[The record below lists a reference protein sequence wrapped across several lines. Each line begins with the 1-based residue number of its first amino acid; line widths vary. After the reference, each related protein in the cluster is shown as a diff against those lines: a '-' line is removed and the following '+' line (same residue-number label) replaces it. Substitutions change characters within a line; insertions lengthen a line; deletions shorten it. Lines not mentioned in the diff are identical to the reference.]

1 MLKIK
6 IQVKAK
12 EDIRLTIEGSPIRE
26 TLELDSFV
34 ALIGA
39 TMKLF
44 YEFAGSER
52 KAACALLMLTL
63 NEVINDHFAEM
74 NGGV

>member
-6 IQVKAK
+6 IQVKTK
-12 EDIRLTIEGSPIRE
+12 EDIELTIEGSPI
-26 TLELDSFV
+26 
-34 ALIGA
+34 
-39 TMKLF
+39 
-44 YEFAGSER
+44 
-52 KAACALLMLTL
+52 

>member
-39 TMKLF
+39 TMKL
-44 YEFAGSER
+44 YSEFAGVDR
-52 KAACALLMLTL
+52 KMARAVLMLAL
-63 NEVINDHFAEM
+63 NDAINDHFAGM
-74 NGGV
+74 NGGM

>member
-34 ALIGA
+34 AFIGA

-44 YEFAGSER
+44 YKFAGSDR
-52 KAACALLMLTL
+52 KAARTVLMLAL
-63 NEVINDHFAEM
+63 NEAINEHFAEM
-74 NGGV
+74 NGGM

>member
-26 TLELDSFV
+26 TLELDPFV

-39 TMKLF
+39 AMKLF
-44 YEFAGSER
+44 YEFVGSDR
-52 KAACALLMLTL
+52 KAARAVLMIAL
-63 NEVINDHFAEM
+63 NEAINEHFAEM
-74 NGGV
+74 NGGM

>member
-39 TMKLF
+39 TMKL
-44 YEFAGSER
+44 YSEFAGVDR
-52 KAACALLMLTL
+52 KVACGVLMLEL
-63 NEVINDHFAEM
+63 NDAINDHFAEM

>member
-6 IQVKAK
+6 IQVKTK
-12 EDIRLTIEGSPIRE
+12 EDIELTIEGSPINE
-26 TLELDSFV
+26 TLEFDSFV

-44 YEFAGSER
+44 YEFAGSDR
-52 KAACALLMLTL
+52 KAARTVLMLAL
-63 NEVINDHFAEM
+63 NEAINEHFAEM

>member
-44 YEFAGSER
+44 YEFAGSDR
-52 KAACALLMLTL
+52 KVAQAVLMLAI
-63 NEVINDHFAEM
+63 NEHFVEM
-74 NGGV
+74 NGGM

>member
-6 IQVKAK
+6 IQVKTK
-12 EDIRLTIEGSPIRE
+12 EDIELTIEGSPINE

-34 ALIGA
+34 ALIGS
-39 TMKLF
+39 TIKL
-44 YEFAGSER
+44 YNELTGSER
-52 KAACALLMLTL
+52 KAARALLMLTL

-74 NGGV
+74 NGGM

>member
-26 TLELDSFV
+26 TLEIDSFV

-44 YEFAGSER
+44 YEFAGSDR
-52 KAACALLMLTL
+52 KVARSVLMLAL
-63 NEVINDHFAEM
+63 NDAINDHSAEM
-74 NGGV
+74 NGGM

>member
-26 TLELDSFV
+26 TLELDSFE

-44 YEFAGSER
+44 YEFAGSDR
-52 KAACALLMLTL
+52 KAARAVLMLAL
-63 NEVINDHFAEM
+63 NEAINEHFAEM
-74 NGGV
+74 NGGM

>member
-44 YEFAGSER
+44 YEFAGTDR
-52 KAACALLMLTL
+52 KVARSVLMLAL
-63 NEVINDHFAEM
+63 NDAINDHFAEM
-74 NGGV
+74 NGGM

>member
-6 IQVKAK
+6 IQVKTK
-12 EDIRLTIEGSPIRE
+12 EDIELTIDGSPINE
-26 TLELDSFV
+26 TLEFDSFV

-39 TMKLF
+39 TIKL
-44 YEFAGSER
+44 YNEFTGSER

>member
-6 IQVKAK
+6 IRVKEK
-12 EDIRLTIEGSPIRE
+12 EDIRLTIEGSPIHE

-39 TMKLF
+39 AMTLL
-44 YEFAGSER
+44 YEFEGLDR
-52 KAACALLMLTL
+52 KAARAVLMLAL
-63 NEVINDHFAEM
+63 NEAVNDHFAEM
-74 NGGV
+74 NGGM

>member
-6 IQVKAK
+6 IRVKAK
-12 EDIRLTIEGSPIRE
+12 EDIRLTIEGSPIHE

-39 TMKLF
+39 AMKLF
-44 YEFAGSER
+44 YEFEGLDR
-52 KAACALLMLTL
+52 KAARALLMLAL
-63 NEVINDHFAEM
+63 NEAINDHFAEM
-74 NGGV
+74 NGGM

>member
-12 EDIRLTIEGSPIRE
+12 EDIRLTDRGTLDRE

-44 YEFAGSER
+44 YEFAGTDR
-52 KAACALLMLTL
+52 KVARAMLMLAL
-63 NEVINDHFAEM
+63 NDAINDHFAEM
-74 NGGV
+74 NGGM

>member
-6 IQVKAK
+6 IRVKAK

-39 TMKLF
+39 TMKL
-44 YEFAGSER
+44 YSEFAGVDR
-52 KAACALLMLTL
+52 KVARAVLMLAL
-63 NEVINDHFAEM
+63 NEAVNDHFAEM
-74 NGGV
+74 NGWM

>member
-44 YEFAGSER
+44 YEFTGTDR
-52 KAACALLMLTL
+52 KVARAMLMLAL
-63 NEVINDHFAEM
+63 NDAINDHFAEM
-74 NGGV
+74 NGGM

>member
-44 YEFAGSER
+44 YEFAGSDR
-52 KAACALLMLTL
+52 KAARTVLMLAL
-63 NEVINDHFAEM
+63 NEAINGNFAEM

>member
-39 TMKLF
+39 TMKL
-44 YEFAGSER
+44 YAEFAGVDR
-52 KAACALLMLTL
+52 KVARAVLMLAL
-63 NEVINDHFAEM
+63 NEAINDHFAEM
-74 NGGV
+74 NGGM

>member
-12 EDIRLTIEGSPIRE
+12 EDIRLTVEGSPIRE

-44 YEFAGSER
+44 YEFVGSDR
-52 KAACALLMLTL
+52 KAACAVLMLAL
-63 NEVINDHFAEM
+63 NEAIIEHFAEM
-74 NGGV
+74 NGGM

>member
-6 IQVKAK
+6 IRVKEK

-34 ALIGA
+34 ALNDA
-39 TMKLF
+39 
-44 YEFAGSER
+44 
-52 KAACALLMLTL
+52 
-63 NEVINDHFAEM
+63 INDHFAEM
-74 NGGV
+74 NGGM

>member
-6 IQVKAK
+6 VQVKAK

-39 TMKLF
+39 TMKL
-44 YEFAGSER
+44 YSEFAGVDR
-52 KAACALLMLTL
+52 KVARAVLMLAL
-63 NEVINDHFAEM
+63 NDAINDHFAEM
-74 NGGV
+74 NGGM

>member
-6 IQVKAK
+6 IRVKAK
-12 EDIRLTIEGSPIRE
+12 EDIRLTIEGSPIHK

-44 YEFAGSER
+44 YEFEGLDR
-52 KAACALLMLTL
+52 KAARAVLMLAL
-63 NEVINDHFAEM
+63 NEAVNDHFAEM
-74 NGGV
+74 NGGM

>member
-6 IQVKAK
+6 IQVKEK
-12 EDIRLTIEGSPIRE
+12 EDIRLTIEGSPFHE

-44 YEFAGSER
+44 YEFAGSDR
-52 KAACALLMLTL
+52 KAARAVLMLAL
-63 NEVINDHFAEM
+63 NEAINEHSAEM
-74 NGGV
+74 NGGM

>member
-1 MLKIK
+1 MRLIFKYT
-6 IQVKAK
+6 
-12 EDIRLTIEGSPIRE
+12 IRIYGYVGGIEGSPIRE

-44 YEFAGSER
+44 YEFAGTDR
-52 KAACALLMLTL
+52 KVARAMLMLAL
-63 NEVINDHFAEM
+63 NDAINDHFAEM
-74 NGGV
+74 NGGM

>member
-26 TLELDSFV
+26 TLELDYFV

-44 YEFAGSER
+44 YEFAGSDR
-52 KAACALLMLTL
+52 KVARSVLMLAL
-63 NEVINDHFAEM
+63 NDAINDHFAEM
-74 NGGV
+74 NGGM

>member
-6 IQVKAK
+6 IRVKEK
-12 EDIRLTIEGSPIRE
+12 EDIRLTIEGSPIHE

-39 TMKLF
+39 AMKLF
-44 YEFAGSER
+44 YEFEGLDR
-52 KAACALLMLTL
+52 KAVRAVLMLAL
-63 NEVINDHFAEM
+63 NEAVNDHFAEM
-74 NGGV
+74 NGGM

>member
-12 EDIRLTIEGSPIRE
+12 KDIRLTIEGSPIRE

-39 TMKLF
+39 TMEL
-44 YEFAGSER
+44 YDELAGSDR
-52 KAACALLMLTL
+52 KVAHAVLMLAL
-63 NEVINDHFAEM
+63 DEAINDHFAEM
-74 NGGV
+74 NGGM

>member
-12 EDIRLTIEGSPIRE
+12 EDIRLTIEGSPICE

-44 YEFAGSER
+44 YEFAGTDR
-52 KAACALLMLTL
+52 KVARAMLMLAL
-63 NEVINDHFAEM
+63 NDAINDHFAEM
-74 NGGV
+74 NGGM

>member
-6 IQVKAK
+6 IRVKEK

-34 ALIGA
+34 ALVGA

-44 YEFAGSER
+44 YEFAGSDR
-52 KAACALLMLTL
+52 KVARSVLMLAL
-63 NEVINDHFAEM
+63 NDAINDHFAEM
-74 NGGV
+74 NGGM

>member
-12 EDIRLTIEGSPIRE
+12 EDISLTIEGSPIRE

-44 YEFAGSER
+44 YEFAGTDR
-52 KAACALLMLTL
+52 KVARSVLMLAL
-63 NEVINDHFAEM
+63 NDAINDHFAEM
-74 NGGV
+74 NGGM

>member
-6 IQVKAK
+6 IQVKEK

-44 YEFAGSER
+44 YEFAGSDR
-52 KAACALLMLTL
+52 KVTRAMLMLAL
-63 NEVINDHFAEM
+63 NDAINDHFAEM
-74 NGGV
+74 NGGL

>member
-6 IQVKAK
+6 IRVKAK

-39 TMKLF
+39 TMKL
-44 YEFAGSER
+44 YSEFAGVDREVAR
-52 KAACALLMLTL
+52 AVLMLAL
-63 NEVINDHFAEM
+63 NDAINDHFAEM
-74 NGGV
+74 NGGM

>member
-6 IQVKAK
+6 IRVKEK

-44 YEFAGSER
+44 YEFGGSAR
-52 KAACALLMLTL
+52 QVARSVLMFAL
-63 NEVINDHFAEM
+63 NDAINDHFAEM
-74 NGGV
+74 NGGM

>member
-6 IQVKAK
+6 IRVKEK
-12 EDIRLTIEGSPIRE
+12 EDIRLTIEGSSIRE

-39 TMKLF
+39 TMKL
-44 YEFAGSER
+44 YSEFAGVDR
-52 KAACALLMLTL
+52 KVARGVLMLAL
-63 NEVINDHFAEM
+63 NDAINDHFAEM
-74 NGGV
+74 NGGM